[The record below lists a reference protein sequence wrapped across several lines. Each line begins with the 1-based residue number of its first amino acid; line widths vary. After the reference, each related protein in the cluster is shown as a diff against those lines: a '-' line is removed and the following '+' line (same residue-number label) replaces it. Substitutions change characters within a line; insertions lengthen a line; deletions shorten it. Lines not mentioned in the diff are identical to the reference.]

1 MKKIRVVHYG
11 IGHDHSGQTLR
22 CVRKYPDVFELVG
35 VCEPNQEIFQKISGE
50 KDYIGVNWLTEEE
63 MFALKDIDAAIVE
76 AYDLDLVSYAQKCA
90 DKGWHVHMDKS
101 AGTDIEAYAKL
112 LRTLRDK
119 NLVFQ
124 IGYMYRYNPAVQY
137 ALQAVKDGKLGEVYN
152 VDAIMNTRHDAEKRE
167 WMSALPGGDMLY
179 LGCHM
184 VDLVYMFMGVPDE
197 MVRLTAHTKADG
209 VDFDD
214 NCFVAMKYPK
224 GTSTARASAM
234 EVNGFARRQA
244 VICGEKGT
252 IEICPLEPYAAREC
266 YLENHYSYG
275 DRSSQVELPVSAGR
289 YDEMMLD
296 FAAFVRGEKQNPFT
310 LEYEYQL
317 HKLVLTACGQQ
328 IDYKKQDL

>member
-76 AYDLDLVSYAQKCA
+76 AYDLDLVPYAQKCA

-244 VICGEKGT
+244 VICGERGT
-252 IEICPLEPYAAREC
+252 IEICPLEPATAREC
-266 YLENHYSYG
+266 YLEQHYSYG

-296 FAAFVRGEKQNPFT
+296 FAAFVCGEKQNPFA